1 MADLLVPILLVEA
14 GLLVAIVAATVL
26 HAAWTA
32 ARRRLLA
39 GRLATAQEATVAAVG
54 LRPTGS
60 STADALHAL
69 RRLPRRERLLVLA
82 RIGAVVTGQGRD
94 RIAFLTRASGI
105 GRRLRRGASARRAR
119 RRLRALRGLT
129 ATGTGDR
136 LVPALLDDRDPEV
149 RAQATTWV
157 VRHGDDAA
165 VARLVDRLFDGD
177 GLTRF
182 AAADAA
188 VRIGPRTVEPL
199 AHALATA
206 DAGPRV
212 VMALRV
218 AGHVGDVRALEAVRR
233 HVGATDPQVRATALS
248 TVARLGGLPE
258 APLLAAALADPDAGV
273 RTAGAAG
280 LGRVGAWRHA
290 AALGRA
296 LGDPAWS
303 VRRAA
308 GLALLALDA
317 PGLLVLRQH
326 LQDEDR
332 FAADMAS
339 RVLDERRIA

>member
-1 MADLLVPILLVEA
+1 MADLLVPVLLVE
-14 GLLVAIVAATVL
+14 GVLLVAIVTTTVL

-32 ARRRLLA
+32 GRRRRLA
-39 GRLATAQEATVAAVG
+39 GRLAAAQTATVAAVG
-54 LRPTGS
+54 LQPTGS
-60 STADALHAL
+60 STGDALHAL
-69 RRLPRRERLLVLA
+69 GRLPRRERLLVLA
-82 RIGAVVTGQGRD
+82 RIGSVVTGQGRD

-105 GRRLRRGASARRAR
+105 ARRLQRGAGSRRAR
-119 RRLRALRGLT
+119 RRLRAVRGLT

-165 VARLVDRLFDGD
+165 VARLVHRLFDGN

-188 VRIGPRTVEPL
+188 VRIGPRAVEPL
-199 AHALATA
+199 ARALATA

-233 HVGATDPQVRATALS
+233 HVAAGDPLVRATAL
-248 TVARLGGLPE
+248 TAVARLGGLPE
-258 APLLAAALADPDAGV
+258 AALLAAALDDPDPDV
-273 RTAGAAG
+273 RTAAAAG

-290 AALGRA
+290 GALGRA
-296 LGDPAWS
+296 LRDPAWS

-308 GLALLALDA
+308 GLALVALEA
-317 PGLLVLRQH
+317 PGLLVLRGH

-332 FAADMAS
+332 FAADMAG